1 MTFDVTNFDTT
12 TTEQAH
18 QDRTLVA
25 EKMRLAGKV
34 ALITGGS
41 SGIGRATAE
50 LFAAEGAHVAVA
62 SGSDIRKAEA
72 VVEGIVTNGGHA
84 TPVKMD
90 VRSPADIS
98 RVLRDIKRALG
109 LIDILVNSAG
119 VYVPTPLG
127 QTTEEQFDYVMDTH
141 LKGTF
146 FCIQGVAP
154 DMKSRRSGR
163 IVNVAS
169 VAAYKG
175 SALYPLYST
184 AKAGIVMMTRA
195 LALDLAPFDVAI
207 NAIAPGNTA
216 TPLNE
221 VDRQSEE
228 IMARKR
234 VATASPRIY
243 SPPTEM
249 AEAILFLADGRVK
262 AMYGTTILLDE
273 GLSA

>member
-1 MTFDVTNFDTT
+1 MN
-12 TTEQAH
+12 
-18 QDRTLVA
+18 LV
-25 EKMRLAGKV
+25 GKT
-34 ALITGGS
+34 ALVTGGS

-50 LFAAEGAHVAVA
+50 LFAAHGAAVAVA
-62 SGSDIRKAEA
+62 SGSDVRKAEA
-72 VVEGIVTNGGHA
+72 VVEQIAKGGA
-84 TPVKMD
+84 RAFAVRMD
-90 VRSPADIS
+90 VRSPTDIS
-98 RVLRDIKRALG
+98 RALADVERALG
-109 LIDILVNSAG
+109 PIDILVNSAG
-119 VYVPTPLG
+119 VYLPTPLG
-127 QTTEEQFDYVMDTH
+127 STTEEQFDHLMDTH

-146 FCIQGVAP
+146 FTIQGVAP
-154 DMKSRRSGR
+154 GMKSRRSGR

-169 VAAYKG
+169 VAAFKG

-221 VDRQSEE
+221 NDRQSPE
-228 IMARKR
+228 IMERKR

-243 SPPTEM
+243 SPSCEM
-249 AEAILFLADGRVK
+249 AEAILFLADGRVR
-262 AMYGTTILLDE
+262 AMHGSTILLDE

>member
-1 MTFDVTNFDTT
+1 
-12 TTEQAH
+12 
-18 QDRTLVA
+18 
-25 EKMRLAGKV
+25 MRLTGKI
-34 ALITGGS
+34 ALVTGGS

-50 LFAAEGAHVAVA
+50 LFAAEGAQVAVA
-62 SGSDIRKAEA
+62 SGSDISKAEK
-72 VVEGIVTNGGHA
+72 VVEQIVANGGRA
-84 TPVKMD
+84 VPVKMD

-98 RVLRDIKRALG
+98 RALSEIVRVLG
-109 LIDILVNSAG
+109 PIDILVNSAG

-146 FCIQGVAP
+146 FAIQGVAP

-221 VDRQSEE
+221 ADRQSEALME
-228 IMARKR
+228 RKR
-234 VATASPRIY
+234 AATASSRVY

-249 AEAILFLADGRVK
+249 AEAILFLADGRVR
-262 AMYGTTILLDE
+262 AMHGSTILLDE

>member
-1 MTFDVTNFDTT
+1 MKF
-12 TTEQAH
+12 
-18 QDRTLVA
+18 
-25 EKMRLAGKV
+25 MRLSGKV
-34 ALITGGS
+34 ALVTGGS
-41 SGIGRATAE
+41 SGIGQSTAE
-50 LFAAEGAHVAVA
+50 LFAAEGARVAVA
-62 SGSDIRKAEA
+62 SGSDIRKAER
-72 VVEGIVTNGGHA
+72 VVEEIARKGGHA
-84 TPVKMD
+84 LPVKMD

-98 RVLRDIKRALG
+98 RAVEEVVRALG
-109 LIDILVNSAG
+109 PVDILVNSAG
-119 VYVPTPLG
+119 VYLPTPLG
-127 QTTEEQFDYVMDTH
+127 QTTEEQFDRLIDTH

-146 FCIQGVAP
+146 FTIQAVAP
-154 DMKSRRSGR
+154 AMKSRRSGR

-175 SALYPLYST
+175 SAQYPLYST

-221 VDRQSEE
+221 ADRQSEE

-234 VATASPRIY
+234 LATASPRVY
-243 SPPTEM
+243 SPATEM

-262 AMYGTTILLDE
+262 AMHGTTILMDE

>member
-1 MTFDVTNFDTT
+1 
-12 TTEQAH
+12 
-18 QDRTLVA
+18 
-25 EKMRLAGKV
+25 MRLDGKI
-34 ALITGGS
+34 ALVTGGS

-50 LFAAEGAHVAVA
+50 RLAAEGAQVAVA
-62 SGSDIRKAEA
+62 SGSDIRKAET
-72 VVEGIVTNGGHA
+72 VVEQIAKSGGRA
-84 TPVKMD
+84 IPVKMD

-98 RVLRDIKRALG
+98 RALDEVVRALG
-109 LIDILVNSAG
+109 PIDILVNSAG
-119 VYVPTPLG
+119 VYIPTPLG
-127 QTTEEQFDYVMDTH
+127 QTTEAQFDLLIDTH

-146 FCIQGVAP
+146 FAIQGVAP
-154 DMKSRRSGR
+154 AMKARRSGR

-184 AKAGIVMMTRA
+184 VKAGIVMMTRA

-221 VDRQSEE
+221 ADRQSEE

-234 VATASPRIY
+234 LATASPRIY
-243 SPPTEM
+243 SPPEEM

-262 AMYGTTILLDE
+262 AMHGATMVLDE